1 MRVTIKSLKAE
12 VSNLEAEI
20 KQTAYR
26 LRHVEREL
34 LASQIDLRPGDD
46 RAGAPEPLADAISQA
61 ALDATLRAE
70 GEWELDV
77 TEPGGGGA
85 HSADRIN
92 VYIRSDE
99 GLQWADANMKKDGAN
114 PYERNGDFA
123 WCGAFA
129 AYCWA
134 ILKPEIRKRTFP
146 STYRLW
152 RDWQSRRIPTSNMRA
167 GDIVV
172 VWNDSASQ
180 ADRERKPYGHHI
192 TICRQPGADAFT
204 TWEGNARAN
213 GPDGRY
219 REGVGTRERDLST
232 VAVVYRPQVSD
243 LT

>member
-1 MRVTIKSLKAE
+1 MRVTIKGLKAE
-12 VSNLEAEI
+12 VQNLEAEL
-20 KQTAYR
+20 KSAAHR

-46 RAGAPEPLADAISQA
+46 RAGAPEPITDQVAQA

-77 TEPGGGGA
+77 TEPGLGGA
-85 HSADRIN
+85 HGADRIN
-92 VYIRSDE
+92 VYISGSD
-99 GLQWADANMKKDGAN
+99 GLQWPDANMKKDGAN
-114 PYERNGDFA
+114 PYEKNGDFA

-134 ILKPEIRKRTFP
+134 VLKPSIRKSTFP

-172 VWNDSASQ
+172 VWNDSAT
-180 ADRERKPYGHHI
+180 AEDREKKPYGQHI
-192 TICRQPGADAFT
+192 TICRQPGADSYT
-204 TWEGNARAN
+204 TWEGNARAT

-219 REGVGTRERDLST
+219 REGVGTRERELSN
-232 VAVVYRPQVSD
+232 VAVVYRPQASD
-243 LT
+243 LA

>member
-1 MRVTIKSLKAE
+1 MRVTIKGLKAE
-12 VSNLEAEI
+12 VQNLEAES
-20 KQTAYR
+20 KSAAHR

-46 RAGAPEPLADAISQA
+46 RAGAPEPITDQVAQA

-77 TEPGGGGA
+77 TEPGLGGA
-85 HSADRIN
+85 HGADRIN
-92 VYIRSDE
+92 VYISGSD
-99 GLQWADANMKKDGAN
+99 GLQWPDANMKKDGAN
-114 PYERNGDFA
+114 PYEKNGDFA

-134 ILKPEIRKRTFP
+134 TLKPSIRKSTFP

-152 RDWQSRRIPTSNMRA
+152 RDWQSRRIPASNMRA

-172 VWNDSASQ
+172 VWNDSAT
-180 ADRERKPYGHHI
+180 AEDREKKPYGQHI
-192 TICRQPGADAFT
+192 TICRQPGADSYT
-204 TWEGNARAN
+204 TWEGNARAT

-219 REGVGTRERDLST
+219 REGVGTRERELSN
-232 VAVVYRPQVSD
+232 VAVVYRPQASD
-243 LT
+243 LA

>member
-1 MRVTIKSLKAE
+1 MRVTIKGLKAE
-12 VSNLEAEI
+12 VQNLEAEL
-20 KQTAYR
+20 KSAAHR

-46 RAGAPEPLADAISQA
+46 RAGAPEPITDQVAQA

-77 TEPGGGGA
+77 TEPGLGGA
-85 HSADRIN
+85 HGADRIN
-92 VYIRSDE
+92 VYISGSD
-99 GLQWADANMKKDGAN
+99 GLQWPDANMKKDGAN
-114 PYERNGDFA
+114 PYEKNGDFA

-134 ILKPEIRKRTFP
+134 ILKPSIRKSTFP

-152 RDWQSRRIPTSNMRA
+152 RDWQSRRIPASNMRA

-172 VWNDSASQ
+172 VWNDSAT
-180 ADRERKPYGHHI
+180 AEDREKKPYGQHI
-192 TICRQPGADAFT
+192 TICRQPGADSYT
-204 TWEGNARAN
+204 TWEGNARAT

-219 REGVGTRERDLST
+219 REGVGTRERELSN
-232 VAVVYRPQVSD
+232 VAVVYRPQASD
-243 LT
+243 LA

>member
-1 MRVTIKSLKAE
+1 MRVTIKGLKAE
-12 VSNLEAEI
+12 VQNLEAEL
-20 KQTAYR
+20 KSAAHR

-46 RAGAPEPLADAISQA
+46 RAGAPEPITDQVAQA

-77 TEPGGGGA
+77 TEPGLGGA
-85 HSADRIN
+85 HGADRIN
-92 VYIRSDE
+92 VYISGSD
-99 GLQWADANMKKDGAN
+99 GLQWPDANMKKDGAN
-114 PYERNGDFA
+114 PYEKNGDFA

-134 ILKPEIRKRTFP
+134 ILKPSIRKSTFP

-152 RDWQSRRIPTSNMRA
+152 RDWQSRRIPASNMRA

-172 VWNDSASQ
+172 VWNDSAT
-180 ADRERKPYGHHI
+180 AEDREKKPYGQHI
-192 TICRQPGADAFT
+192 TICRQPGADSYT
-204 TWEGNARAN
+204 TWEGNARAT

-219 REGVGTRERDLST
+219 REGVGTRERELSN
-232 VAVVYRPQVSD
+232 VAVVYRPQASD
-243 LT
+243 IA

>member
-1 MRVTIKSLKAE
+1 MTIKGLKAE
-12 VSNLEAEI
+12 VQNLEAEL
-20 KQTAYR
+20 KSAAHR

-46 RAGAPEPLADAISQA
+46 RAGAPEPITDQVAQA

-77 TEPGGGGA
+77 TEPGLGGA
-85 HSADRIN
+85 HGADRIN
-92 VYIRSDE
+92 VYISGSD
-99 GLQWADANMKKDGAN
+99 GLQWPDANMKKDGAN
-114 PYERNGDFA
+114 PYEKNGDFA

-134 ILKPEIRKRTFP
+134 TLKPSIRKSTFP

-152 RDWQSRRIPTSNMRA
+152 RDWQSRRIPASNMRA

-172 VWNDSASQ
+172 VWNDSAT
-180 ADRERKPYGHHI
+180 AEDREKKPYGQHI
-192 TICRQPGADAFT
+192 TICRQPGADSYT
-204 TWEGNARAN
+204 TWEGNARAT

-219 REGVGTRERDLST
+219 REGVGTRERELSN
-232 VAVVYRPQVSD
+232 VAVVYRPQASD
-243 LT
+243 LA

>member
-1 MRVTIKSLKAE
+1 MRVTIKGLKAE
-12 VSNLEAEI
+12 VQNLEAEL
-20 KQTAYR
+20 KSAAHR

-46 RAGAPEPLADAISQA
+46 RAGAPEPITDQVAQA

-77 TEPGGGGA
+77 TEPGLGGA
-85 HSADRIN
+85 HGADRIN
-92 VYIRSDE
+92 VYISGSD
-99 GLQWADANMKKDGAN
+99 GLQWPDANMKKDGAN
-114 PYERNGDFA
+114 PYEKNGDFA
-123 WCGAFA
+123 WCVAFA

-134 ILKPEIRKRTFP
+134 TLKPSIRKSTFP

-152 RDWQSRRIPTSNMRA
+152 RDWQSRRIPASNMRA

-172 VWNDSASQ
+172 VWNDSAT
-180 ADRERKPYGHHI
+180 AEDREKKPYGQHI
-192 TICRQPGADAFT
+192 TICRQPGADSYT
-204 TWEGNARAN
+204 TWEGNARAT

-219 REGVGTRERDLST
+219 REGVGTRERELST

>member
-1 MRVTIKSLKAE
+1 MRLTIKGLKAE
-12 VSNLEAEI
+12 VQNLEAEL
-20 KQTAYR
+20 KSAAHR

-46 RAGAPEPLADAISQA
+46 RAGAPEPITDQVAQA

-77 TEPGGGGA
+77 TEPGLGGA
-85 HSADRIN
+85 HGADRIN
-92 VYIRSDE
+92 VYISGSD
-99 GLQWADANMKKDGAN
+99 GLQWPDANMKKDGAN
-114 PYERNGDFA
+114 PYEKNGDFA

-134 ILKPEIRKRTFP
+134 VLKPSIRKSTFP

-172 VWNDSASQ
+172 VWNDSAT
-180 ADRERKPYGHHI
+180 AEDREKKPYGQHI
-192 TICRQPGADAFT
+192 TICRQPGADSYT
-204 TWEGNARAN
+204 TWEGNARAT

-219 REGVGTRERDLST
+219 REGVGTRERELSN
-232 VAVVYRPQVSD
+232 VAVVYRPQASD
-243 LT
+243 LA

>member
-1 MRVTIKSLKAE
+1 MRVTIKGLKAE
-12 VSNLEAEI
+12 VQNLEAEL
-20 KQTAYR
+20 KSAAHR

-46 RAGAPEPLADAISQA
+46 RAGAPEPITDQVAQA

-77 TEPGGGGA
+77 TEPGLGGA
-85 HSADRIN
+85 HGVDRIN
-92 VYIRSDE
+92 VYISGSD
-99 GLQWADANMKKDGAN
+99 GLQWPDANMKKDGAN
-114 PYERNGDFA
+114 PYEKNGDFA

-134 ILKPEIRKRTFP
+134 TLKPSIRKSTFP

-152 RDWQSRRIPTSNMRA
+152 RDWQSRRIPASNMRA

-172 VWNDSASQ
+172 VWNDSAT
-180 ADRERKPYGHHI
+180 AEDREKKPYGQHI
-192 TICRQPGADAFT
+192 TICRQPGADSYT
-204 TWEGNARAN
+204 TWEGNARAT

-219 REGVGTRERDLST
+219 REGVGTRERELSN
-232 VAVVYRPQVSD
+232 VAVVYRPQASD
-243 LT
+243 LA

>member
-1 MRVTIKSLKAE
+1 MRVTIKGLKAE
-12 VSNLEAEI
+12 VQNLEAEL
-20 KQTAYR
+20 KSAAHR

-46 RAGAPEPLADAISQA
+46 RAGAPEPITDQVAQA

-77 TEPGGGGA
+77 TEPGLGGA
-85 HSADRIN
+85 HGADRIN
-92 VYIRSDE
+92 VYISGSD
-99 GLQWADANMKKDGAN
+99 GLQWPDANMKKDGAN
-114 PYERNGDFA
+114 PYEKNGDFA

-134 ILKPEIRKRTFP
+134 TLKPSIRKSTFP

-152 RDWQSRRIPTSNMRA
+152 RDWQSRRIPASNMRA

-172 VWNDSASQ
+172 VWNDSAT
-180 ADRERKPYGHHI
+180 AEDREKKPYGQHI
-192 TICRQPGADAFT
+192 TICRQPGADSYT
-204 TWEGNARAN
+204 TWEGNARAT

-219 REGVGTRERDLST
+219 REGVGTRERELST

>member
-1 MRVTIKSLKAE
+1 MRVTIKGLKAE
-12 VSNLEAEI
+12 VQNLEAEL
-20 KQTAYR
+20 KSAAHR

-46 RAGAPEPLADAISQA
+46 RAGAPEPITDQVAQA

-77 TEPGGGGA
+77 TEPGLGGA
-85 HSADRIN
+85 HGADRIN
-92 VYIRSDE
+92 VYISGSD
-99 GLQWADANMKKDGAN
+99 GLQWPDANMKKDGAN
-114 PYERNGDFA
+114 PYEKNGDFA

-134 ILKPEIRKRTFP
+134 TLKPSIRKSTFP

-152 RDWQSRRIPTSNMRA
+152 RDWQSRRIPASNMRA

-172 VWNDSASQ
+172 VWNDSAT
-180 ADRERKPYGHHI
+180 AEDREKKPYGQHI
-192 TICRQPGADAFT
+192 TICRQPGADSYT
-204 TWEGNARAN
+204 TWEGNARAT

-219 REGVGTRERDLST
+219 REGVGTRERELSN
-232 VAVVYRPQVSD
+232 VAVVYRPQASD
-243 LT
+243 IA

>member
-1 MRVTIKSLKAE
+1 MRVTIKGLKAE
-12 VSNLEAEI
+12 VQNLEAEL
-20 KQTAYR
+20 KSAAHR

-46 RAGAPEPLADAISQA
+46 RAGAPEPITDQVAQA

-77 TEPGGGGA
+77 TEPGLGGA
-85 HSADRIN
+85 HGADRIN
-92 VYIRSDE
+92 VYISGSD
-99 GLQWADANMKKDGAN
+99 GLQWPDANMKKDGAN
-114 PYERNGDFA
+114 PYEKNGDFA

-134 ILKPEIRKRTFP
+134 TLKPSIRKSTFP

-152 RDWQSRRIPTSNMRA
+152 RDWQSRRIPPSNMRA

-172 VWNDSASQ
+172 VWNDSAT
-180 ADRERKPYGHHI
+180 AEDREKKPYGQHI
-192 TICRQPGADAFT
+192 TICRQPGADSYT
-204 TWEGNARAN
+204 TWEGNARAT

-219 REGVGTRERDLST
+219 REGVGTRERELSN
-232 VAVVYRPQVSD
+232 VAVVYRPQASD
-243 LT
+243 LA

>member
-1 MRVTIKSLKAE
+1 MRVTIKGLKAE
-12 VSNLEAEI
+12 VQNLEAEL
-20 KQTAYR
+20 KSAAHR

-46 RAGAPEPLADAISQA
+46 RAGAPEPITDQVAQA

-77 TEPGGGGA
+77 TEPGLGGA
-85 HSADRIN
+85 HGADRIN
-92 VYIRSDE
+92 VYISGSD
-99 GLQWADANMKKDGAN
+99 GLQWPDANMKKDGAN
-114 PYERNGDFA
+114 PYEKNGDFA

-134 ILKPEIRKRTFP
+134 ILKPSIRKSTFP

-152 RDWQSRRIPTSNMRA
+152 RDWQSRRIPASNMRA

-172 VWNDSASQ
+172 VWNDSAT
-180 ADRERKPYGHHI
+180 AEDREKKPYGQHI
-192 TICRQPGADAFT
+192 TICRQPGADCFS